1 VLCLQV
7 DLGRINALIA
17 QNAGLKAMLE
27 EEHLQLE
34 VRRLGCATAP
44 LDFGW
49 GQGIPAA
56 GAMYGPRAQIGGS
69 SNAMMGPC

>member
-1 VLCLQV
+1 MPTQV

-34 VRRLGCATAP
+34 VT
-44 LDFGW
+44 LDPKNLRF
-49 GQGIPAA
+49 QLQSCEADCQLAIVL
-56 GAMYGPRAQIGGS
+56 
-69 SNAMMGPC
+69 